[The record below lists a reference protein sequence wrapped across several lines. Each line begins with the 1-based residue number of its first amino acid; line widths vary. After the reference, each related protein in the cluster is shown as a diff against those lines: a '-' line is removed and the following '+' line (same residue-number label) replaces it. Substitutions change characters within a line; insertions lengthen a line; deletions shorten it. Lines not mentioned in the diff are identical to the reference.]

1 MSLVMIWESAF
12 CEKCNS
18 ILYESRYT
26 VSRLIMDSSFKNIWR
41 IPRDNFG
48 QRSHLAQGFAW
59 SLLISKH
66 MKDLSGTITSSMPDT
81 GDMVKCHMH
90 RPILVAVCQ
99 QFPQYLV

>member
-26 VSRLIMDSSFKNIWR
+26 VSRLMMDSSFKNIWR

-59 SLLISKH
+59 SLLTSKH
-66 MKDLSGTITSSMPDT
+66 MKDLSGTIIE
-81 GDMVKCHMH
+81 
-90 RPILVAVCQ
+90 PIQVRVQ
-99 QFPQYLV
+99 